1 MVSHLIICNSREVS
15 GGPGLRTLSSHFPG
29 LGFKYLIQ
37 DLISHKPH
45 GLARKVF
52 CNSIKTL
59 LPLGPEGQREE
70 GGNLPRAWDR
80 EHTTEAGVVANLPEE
95 SQAVG

>member
-1 MVSHLIICNSREVS
+1 
-15 GGPGLRTLSSHFPG
+15 
-29 LGFKYLIQ
+29 
-37 DLISHKPH
+37 
-45 GLARKVF
+45 LARKFF

-59 LPLGPEGQREE
+59 LSLGPEGQREE

-80 EHTTEAGVVANLPEE
+80 EHATEAGVVAKLPEE